1 MALQTT
7 LPYFA
12 RPDLLE
18 SVTRLLLSGANVTL
32 FAPRRHGKTSF
43 VRHDLLP
50 ALHEAGWFAA
60 RVDLWRNRE
69 NPELG
74 LVEGLESVA
83 YAAPPRIPLA
93 RPLSLASLRASFK
106 VPGVDIEGNWS
117 PASGPTPHPEASL
130 ENRLANALH
139 LIADRGTHALIVLDE
154 FQALAGKGSDNFV
167 AAFRTALQD
176 VEGRLSVFFTGS
188 SRDGLM
194 KLFSRSKAPLFRS
207 AESVTLPNLSDDFV
221 DSRADYLNE
230 IASIQVDRDALKL
243 LFPRLCYT
251 PLFLNEIVRL
261 LLVRGDADVDAA
273 VLEWYRS
280 KYENEYS
287 EWFASLADVE
297 SAIIVWLAM
306 SGQKSV
312 YTEEAREF
320 VREFIEED
328 TAPSTA
334 RVQTAIRRLTA
345 HQVLDPTGVN
355 GSYEIADQGLQIV
368 ISNAINE
375 DLVKRRG
382 GLPVDREDSPQVP
395 PEMP

>member
-1 MALQTT
+1 MSLQTT

-60 RVDLWRNRE
+60 RVDLWRNRD

-83 YAAPPRIPLA
+83 YATSSGSPLT
-93 RPLSLASLRASFK
+93 RPLSLASLRATLK
-106 VPGVDIEGNWS
+106 VPGVDIEGNWA
-117 PASGPTPHPEASL
+117 PASGPTQHPEASL

-139 LIADRGTHALIVLDE
+139 VIAERGNHSLIVLDE
-154 FQALAGKGSDNFV
+154 FQALAKKGSDNFV
-167 AAFRTALQD
+167 ASFRTALQD

-194 KLFSRSKAPLFRS
+194 RLFNRSKAPLFRS
-207 AESVTLPNLSDDFV
+207 AESVTLPNLGDNFV
-221 DSRADYLNE
+221 DSRADYLNDV
-230 IASIQVDRDALKL
+230 ASIKVDRDALKR

-251 PLFLNEIVRL
+251 PLFLNEITRI
-261 LLVRGDADVDAA
+261 LLVKGDADLDGA
-273 VLEWYRS
+273 VFEWHRS
-280 KYENEYS
+280 KYENEYA
-287 EWFASLADVE
+287 EWFSSLADVE
-297 SAIIVWLAM
+297 SAVIIWLAI

-320 VREFIEED
+320 VRKLMEED
-328 TAPSTA
+328 IAPA
-334 RVQTAIRRLTA
+334 APRVQTAIRRLTA
-345 HQVLDPTGVN
+345 AQVLEPTGVN
-355 GSYEIADQGLQIV
+355 GSYEISDQGLQIV
-368 ISNAINE
+368 ISNAVND
-375 DLVKRRG
+375 DLIRPRRDS
-382 GLPVDREDSPQVP
+382 LIQFPDSSPVA
-395 PEMP
+395 

>member
-43 VRHDLLP
+43 VRYDLLP

-60 RVDLWRNRE
+60 RVDLWRNRD

-74 LVEGLESVA
+74 LVEGLEAVA
-83 YAAPPRIPLA
+83 YAAPPRGSLL
-93 RPLSLASLRASFK
+93 RPLNLSSLRATFK
-106 VPGVDIEGNWS
+106 VPGVDIQGDWA
-117 PASGPTPHPEASL
+117 PATGPTPHPEASL

-139 LIADRGTHALIVLDE
+139 LIAGRGTHALIALDE

-194 KLFSRSKAPLFRS
+194 RLFNRAKAPLFRS
-207 AESVTLPNLSDDFV
+207 AESLTLPNLGDSFV
-221 DSRADYLNE
+221 DSRADYLE
-230 IASIQVDRDALKL
+230 AVAGIKVDRNALKL
-243 LFPRLCYT
+243 FFPRLCYI
-251 PLFLNEIVRL
+251 PLFLNEIVRI
-261 LLVRGDADVDAA
+261 LLVRGSDDLNAA
-273 VLEWYRS
+273 VQEWYRA
-280 KYENEYS
+280 KFDDEYA
-287 EWFASLADVE
+287 EWFTALQDVE
-297 SAIIVWLAM
+297 SAVMVWLAT

-312 YTEEAREF
+312 YTEDAREAMRQYMEAR
-320 VREFIEED
+320 V
-328 TAPSTA
+328 APTTS
-334 RVQTAIRRLTA
+334 RVQTAIRRLTGEQA
-345 HQVLDPTGVN
+345 LEPTGVN
-355 GSYEIADQGLQIV
+355 GEYEIADQGLQIV
-368 ISNAINE
+368 LSNAVNQE
-375 DLVKRRG
+375 LFRTCGSRRAA
-382 GLPVDREDSPQVP
+382 
-395 PEMP
+395 